1 MADNNFRP
9 FRDRDPI
16 AREDAD
22 PPYDAAQDPLAE
34 LARLIGQ
41 RDRGNE
47 SERGGP
53 YQGAV
58 ATLDEA
64 PAGDGQDWAADERY
78 AEANPPE
85 QHYAEDSYVQ
95 PRLAESYPAE
105 GGYAGYARDDQ
116 RAPAP
121 PPRYAE
127 PAEQYDDVR
136 DDDGAYD
143 PRYRDDARD
152 DESAHDAQYDAQY
165 GDDPHDAQR
174 SYAPR
179 HRDDDG
185 APRSGGRQFPPLAP
199 QSHDEHYEADD
210 TDAAYDYDDDSEST
224 PRRRGIV
231 IILAMLGLI
240 LVGAASAYA
249 YRAMFGGAILV
260 PSLPPIIKPAGGPI
274 KVVPNPATGAQNQS
288 GAVNPGG
295 PEKLVS
301 REEQPVPV
309 QPPPAPPQV
318 ISTIPVPQAPSA
330 APGAAP
336 APNVLAPAPPAAPS
350 TTPAPPPRVAAPAQP
365 GTASS
370 TGTEPKKIHTV
381 PIRGDQQGNGDAASA
396 APTQIVPGPAPTAAP
411 AARPR
416 STEPVARPA
425 PAPRGGANAPLSLV
439 PGAQGAAA
447 PAEPPPRS
455 RVARGEPAGAP
466 MATAPAA
473 APAPAP
479 SAGGGYAVQV
489 SSQRSEAE
497 AQSAFKEL
505 QAKYPGQLGNR
516 QAMIHRADLGAKG
529 TYYRAMVGPFGS
541 AEQAASL
548 CSSIK
553 AAGGSCIVQRN

>member
-1 MADNNFRP
+1 MADNNFRS
-9 FRDRDPI
+9 FRNRDPI

-22 PPYDAAQDPLAE
+22 PAPYDAAQDPLAE

-41 RDRGNE
+41 RDRGGE
-47 SERGGP
+47 SEHSAP
-53 YQGAV
+53 YEGAV

-64 PAGDGQDWAADERY
+64 PADGSQDWAADERY
-78 AEANPPE
+78 AEADPPE

-95 PRLAESYPAE
+95 PRLADPYPAE
-105 GGYAGYARDDQ
+105 RGYARDDQ
-116 RAPAP
+116 RAPAAAA
-121 PPRYAE
+121 RYAE
-127 PAEQYDDVR
+127 PAEQYDDEA
-136 DDDGAYD
+136 AYD
-143 PRYRDDARD
+143 PRYRDDDVRD
-152 DESAHDAQYDAQY
+152 DERDDTQY

-179 HRDDDG
+179 DT
-185 APRSGGRQFPPLAP
+185 APRSSGRQFPPLAP
-199 QSHDEHYEADD
+199 QSHDEQYEADAGDD
-210 TDAAYDYDDDSEST
+210 TDYAYDDDSEST
-224 PRRRGIV
+224 PRRRGVV
-231 IILAMLGLI
+231 IILAMLGLV
-240 LVGAASAYA
+240 LVGAASAYG
-249 YRAMFGGAILV
+249 YRSMFGGAILV

-274 KVVPNPATGAQNQS
+274 KVVPNPASGAQNQS

-330 APGAAP
+330 TPGAAP
-336 APNVLAPAPPAAPS
+336 APAGPNVLGPAPALLPK
-350 TTPAPPPRVAAPAQP
+350 VAAPAQAP
-365 GTASS
+365 GAASS
-370 TGTEPKKIHTV
+370 MSSEPKKIHTV
-381 PIRGDQQGNGDAASA
+381 PIRGDQQGNGDTASA
-396 APTQIVPGPAPTAAP
+396 APMAIAPAAAPTAAP

-416 STEPVARPA
+416 STEPVARTA

-447 PAEPPPRS
+447 PVEPPRTH
-455 RVARGEPAGAP
+455 VARGEPAGAP

-473 APAPAP
+473 APASAP

-497 AQSAFKEL
+497 AHSAFKEL